1 MAADQVERTAV
12 AVYDGVRLLTRRL
25 RQVRVAGELRPAESA
40 ALSRLL
46 AFGPITSADLARAE
60 GISPQSMGATLGQ
73 LQELGLVE
81 RSRDESDGRRILLGV
96 SAAGREVME
105 RKRDARA
112 RQLAD
117 ALDEGFT
124 PAEVDVLA
132 KAAPLLERLAA
143 ALR

>member
-1 MAADQVERTAV
+1 
-12 AVYDGVRLLTRRL
+12 
-25 RQVRVAGELRPAESA
+25 
-40 ALSRLL
+40 
-46 AFGPITSADLARAE
+46 
-60 GISPQSMGATLGQ
+60 MGATLGR
-73 LQELGLVE
+73 LEELGLVE
-81 RSRDESDGRRILLGV
+81 RSRDETDGRRILLAV
-96 SAAGREVME
+96 SASGREVME

-117 ALDEGFT
+117 ALDDGFT